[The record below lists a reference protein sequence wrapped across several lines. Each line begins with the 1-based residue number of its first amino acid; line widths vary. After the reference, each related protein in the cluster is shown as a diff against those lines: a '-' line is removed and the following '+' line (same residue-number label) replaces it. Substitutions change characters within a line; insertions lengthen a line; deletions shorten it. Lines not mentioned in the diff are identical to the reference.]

1 MNFVHYKVIFT
12 SLKTNCLLKC
22 YSKQVISKIFVQK
35 NLSEQIQGSLGHHVN
50 FRQTGD
56 MIGFNHIV
64 KFHKHQ
70 MKNEGYRG

>member
-1 MNFVHYKVIFT
+1 MLFKKKFF
-12 SLKTNCLLKC
+12 
-22 YSKQVISKIFVQK
+22 SKIFLQK
-35 NLSEQIQGSLGHHVN
+35 KLSGQIEGSHGHHVN